1 MVPGFLLDTA
11 KTTGMIIFMIGIS
24 AVMGWIMAYAKI
36 PNIIASSLLGFT
48 DNPILIMIM
57 MNVIMLL
64 LGCVMDPT
72 PAILIF
78 APIFLPIAMSLGF
91 DPVHFGVIMVFNLSI
106 GTITPPVGPILF
118 VGCRI
123 AKLKIEDVFKPL
135 LMYFLILIAML
146 IVVTFTPALSL
157 LLPQAAGLI
166 R

>member
-1 MVPGFLLDTA
+1 
-11 KTTGMIIFMIGIS
+11 MIGIS